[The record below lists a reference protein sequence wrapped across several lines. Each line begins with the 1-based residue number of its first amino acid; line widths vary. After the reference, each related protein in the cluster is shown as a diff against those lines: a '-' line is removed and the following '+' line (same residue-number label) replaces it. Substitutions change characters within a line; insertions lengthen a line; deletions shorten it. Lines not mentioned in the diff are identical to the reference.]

1 MEKEKVYVFGHQK
14 PDTDAVASAISA
26 AFLMN
31 QKYKE
36 YEFVP
41 RILGKVSKETDFILK
56 KFNVDTPEFLNDVKL
71 KVKNIS

>member
-14 PDTDAVASAISA
+14 PDTDSVAASISA
-26 AFLMN
+26 AYLMN

-41 RILGKVSKETDFILK
+41 RILGKISKETSFILNR
-56 KFNVDTPEFLNDVKL
+56 FNIDTPEFLNDVKL
-71 KVKNIS
+71 KLKI